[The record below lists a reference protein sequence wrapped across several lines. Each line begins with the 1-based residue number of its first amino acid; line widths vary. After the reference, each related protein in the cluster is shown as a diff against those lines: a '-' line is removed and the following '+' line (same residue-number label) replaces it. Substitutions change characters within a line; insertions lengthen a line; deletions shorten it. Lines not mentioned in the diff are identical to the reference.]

1 MNGLKKVFS
10 YALPYKIAMIV
21 AFSLMLFEL
30 TVELFQPLF
39 IAKIIDDG
47 ITTGDTSVVWTYGIG
62 MMVLAIASFVAGVL
76 NSYFAAHAAQGF
88 GFDLRKATFKKLQ
101 LLTLSTFLTFPSSSL
116 ITRLTSDVTIVQNVL
131 FMSLRI
137 MARAPLLVIGSLIMA
152 FLVNVKLAAL
162 LLVSA
167 PFLAIFL
174 YYMVKKGVAIFAQ
187 VQTKLDRVNRV
198 TQEGLQA
205 IRLVKA
211 YLRGTYETNR
221 FKTSA
226 RDLQETTVRAMRTM
240 ELILPIL
247 LFVMNVSL
255 MAVLWFGAFEI
266 QSNQIQV
273 GELIAVIN
281 YGLRMT
287 GAFSM
292 FSFIIVVFSRAK
304 ASSERLEEILSNS
317 DNEQEQLQTPPTQL
331 KGRVQFNRVSFQYE
345 GTEQPVLQNIS
356 FTVEPNERLAIMGP
370 TGSGKSTLVQLIPR
384 LFDPTEGEIILDDLP
399 IQEWPLE
406 TLRQA
411 VGFVP
416 QRALLFSGTIEEN
429 LRWGR
434 VDATEDMLIHSAK
447 QAQIHSSIEQFSDG
461 YQTVI
466 GQRGVNLSG
475 GQKQRLSIARALV
488 REPELLILDD
498 STSALDVKTENE
510 FLQALD
516 TLNTTTIIITQK
528 VPTAQKADHI
538 LLLDE
543 GKMAGYGTHEEL
555 LQQSELYQKLVA
567 SQTEKEVQINE

>member
-88 GFDLRKATFKKLQ
+88 GFDLRQATFKKLQ
-101 LLTLSTFLTFPSSSL
+101 SLTLSTFLTFPSSSL

-317 DNEQEQLQTPPTQL
+317 DNEQEQLQTPSTQL

-384 LFDPTEGEIILDDLP
+384 LFEPTEGEIILDDLP

-434 VDATEDMLIHSAK
+434 IDATEDMLIHSAK

-516 TLNTTTIIITQK
+516 ALNTTTIIITQK

-567 SQTEKEVQINE
+567 SQTEEEVQINE

>member
-88 GFDLRKATFKKLQ
+88 GFDLRQATFKKLQ
-101 LLTLSTFLTFPSSSL
+101 SLTLSTFLTFPSSSL

-317 DNEQEQLQTPPTQL
+317 DNEQEQLQTPSTRL
-331 KGRVQFNRVSFQYE
+331 KGRVQFDRVSFQYE

-384 LFDPTEGEIILDDLP
+384 LFEPTEGEIILDDLP

-434 VDATEDMLIHSAK
+434 IDATEDMLIHSAK

-516 TLNTTTIIITQK
+516 ALNTTTIIITQK

-567 SQTEKEVQINE
+567 SQTEEEVQINE

>member
-88 GFDLRKATFKKLQ
+88 GFDLRQATFKKLQ
-101 LLTLSTFLTFPSSSL
+101 SLTLSTFLTFPSSSL

-317 DNEQEQLQTPPTQL
+317 DNEQEQLQTPSTQL
-331 KGRVQFNRVSFQYE
+331 KGRVQFDRVSFQYE

-356 FTVEPNERLAIMGP
+356 FIVEPNERLAIMGP

-384 LFDPTEGEIILDDLP
+384 LFEPTEGEIILDDLP

-434 VDATEDMLIHSAK
+434 IDATEDMLIHSAK

-516 TLNTTTIIITQK
+516 ALNTTTIIITQK

-567 SQTEKEVQINE
+567 SQTEEEVQINE

>member
-1 MNGLKKVFS
+1 MKKVFS

-88 GFDLRKATFKKLQ
+88 GFDLRQATFKKLQ
-101 LLTLSTFLTFPSSSL
+101 SLTLSTFLTFPSSSL

-317 DNEQEQLQTPPTQL
+317 NNEQEQLQTPSTQL
-331 KGRVQFNRVSFQYE
+331 KGRVQFDRVSFQYE

-384 LFDPTEGEIILDDLP
+384 LFEPTEGEIILDDLP

-434 VDATEDMLIHSAK
+434 IDATEDMLIHSAK

-516 TLNTTTIIITQK
+516 ALNTTTIIITQK

-567 SQTEKEVQINE
+567 SQTEEEVQINE

>member
-88 GFDLRKATFKKLQ
+88 GFDLRQATFKKLQ
-101 LLTLSTFLTFPSSSL
+101 FLTLSTFLTFPSSSL

-137 MARAPLLVIGSLIMA
+137 MARAPLLVIGSLVMA

-162 LLVSA
+162 LLISA

-317 DNEQEQLQTPPTQL
+317 DNEQEQLQTPSTQL
-331 KGRVQFNRVSFQYE
+331 KGRVQFDRVSFQYE

-384 LFDPTEGEIILDDLP
+384 LFEPTEGEIILDDLP

-434 VDATEDMLIHSAK
+434 IDATEDMLIHSAK

-516 TLNTTTIIITQK
+516 ALNTTTIIITQK

-567 SQTEKEVQINE
+567 SQTEEEVQINE

>member
-88 GFDLRKATFKKLQ
+88 GFDLRQATFKKLQ
-101 LLTLSTFLTFPSSSL
+101 FLTLSTFLTFPSSSL

-137 MARAPLLVIGSLIMA
+137 MARAPLLVIGSLVMA

-162 LLVSA
+162 LLISA

-384 LFDPTEGEIILDDLP
+384 LFEPTEGEIILDDLP

-434 VDATEDMLIHSAK
+434 IDATEDMLIHSAK

-516 TLNTTTIIITQK
+516 ALNTTTIIITQK

-567 SQTEKEVQINE
+567 SQTEEEVQINE

>member
-88 GFDLRKATFKKLQ
+88 GFDLRQATFKKLQ
-101 LLTLSTFLTFPSSSL
+101 SLTLSTFLTFPSSSL

-317 DNEQEQLQTPPTQL
+317 DNEQEQLQTPSTQL
-331 KGRVQFNRVSFQYE
+331 KGRVQFDRVSFQYE

-384 LFDPTEGEIILDDLP
+384 LFEPTEGEIILDDLP

-434 VDATEDMLIHSAK
+434 IDATEDMLIHSAK

-516 TLNTTTIIITQK
+516 ALNTTTIIITQK

-567 SQTEKEVQINE
+567 SQTEEEVQINE

>member
-88 GFDLRKATFKKLQ
+88 GFDLRQATFKKLQ
-101 LLTLSTFLTFPSSSL
+101 SLTLSTFLTFPSSSL

-317 DNEQEQLQTPPTQL
+317 DNEQEQLQTPSTQL

-434 VDATEDMLIHSAK
+434 IDATEDMLIHSAK

-516 TLNTTTIIITQK
+516 ALNTTTIIITQK

-567 SQTEKEVQINE
+567 SQTEEEVQINE

>member
-1 MNGLKKVFS
+1 VNGLKKVFS

-88 GFDLRKATFKKLQ
+88 GFDLRQATFKKLQ
-101 LLTLSTFLTFPSSSL
+101 SLTLSTFLTFPSSSL

-317 DNEQEQLQTPPTQL
+317 DNEQEQLQTPSTQL

-384 LFDPTEGEIILDDLP
+384 LFEPTEGEIILDDLP

-434 VDATEDMLIHSAK
+434 IDATEDMLIHSAK

-516 TLNTTTIIITQK
+516 ALNTTTIIITQK

-567 SQTEKEVQINE
+567 SQTEEEVQINE

>member
-88 GFDLRKATFKKLQ
+88 GFDLRQATFKKLQ
-101 LLTLSTFLTFPSSSL
+101 SLTLSTFLTFPSSSL

-317 DNEQEQLQTPPTQL
+317 NNEQEQLQTPSTQL
-331 KGRVQFNRVSFQYE
+331 KGRVQFDRVSFQYE

-384 LFDPTEGEIILDDLP
+384 LFEPTEGEIILDDLP

-434 VDATEDMLIHSAK
+434 IDATEDMLIHSAK

-516 TLNTTTIIITQK
+516 ALNTTTIIITQK

-567 SQTEKEVQINE
+567 SQTEEEVQINE

>member
-88 GFDLRKATFKKLQ
+88 GFDLRQATFKKLQ
-101 LLTLSTFLTFPSSSL
+101 SLTLSTFLTFPSSSL

-317 DNEQEQLQTPPTQL
+317 DNEQEQLQTPSTQL

-384 LFDPTEGEIILDDLP
+384 LFEPTEGEIILDDLP

-434 VDATEDMLIHSAK
+434 IDATEDMLIHSAK

-475 GQKQRLSIARALV
+475 GQKRRLSIARALV

-516 TLNTTTIIITQK
+516 ALNTTTIIITQK
-528 VPTAQKADHI
+528 VPTAQKADYI

-567 SQTEKEVQINE
+567 SQTEEEVQINE

>member
-88 GFDLRKATFKKLQ
+88 GFDLRQATFKKLQ
-101 LLTLSTFLTFPSSSL
+101 FLTLSTFLTFPSSSL

-137 MARAPLLVIGSLIMA
+137 MARAPLLVIGSLVMA

-162 LLVSA
+162 LLISA

-317 DNEQEQLQTPPTQL
+317 DNEQEQLQTPSTQL

-345 GTEQPVLQNIS
+345 GTEQSVLQNIS

-384 LFDPTEGEIILDDLP
+384 LFEPTEGEIILDDLP

-434 VDATEDMLIHSAK
+434 IDATEDMLIHSAK

-516 TLNTTTIIITQK
+516 ALNTTTIIITQK

-567 SQTEKEVQINE
+567 SQTEEEVQINE

>member
-88 GFDLRKATFKKLQ
+88 GFDLRQATFKKLQ
-101 LLTLSTFLTFPSSSL
+101 SLTLSTFLTFPSSSL

-162 LLVSA
+162 LLISA

-317 DNEQEQLQTPPTQL
+317 DNEQEQLQTPSTQL
-331 KGRVQFNRVSFQYE
+331 KGRVQFDRVSFQYE

-384 LFDPTEGEIILDDLP
+384 LFEPTEGEIILDDLP

-434 VDATEDMLIHSAK
+434 IDATEDMLIHSAK

-516 TLNTTTIIITQK
+516 ALNTTTIIITQK

-567 SQTEKEVQINE
+567 SQTEEEVQINE

>member
-88 GFDLRKATFKKLQ
+88 GFDLRQATFKKLQ
-101 LLTLSTFLTFPSSSL
+101 SLTLSTFLTFPSSSL

-137 MARAPLLVIGSLIMA
+137 MARAPLLVIGSLVMA

-317 DNEQEQLQTPPTQL
+317 DNEQEQLQTPSTQL

-384 LFDPTEGEIILDDLP
+384 LFEPTEGEIILDDLP

-434 VDATEDMLIHSAK
+434 IDATEDMLIHSAK

-516 TLNTTTIIITQK
+516 ALNTTTIIITQK

-567 SQTEKEVQINE
+567 SQTEEEVQINE